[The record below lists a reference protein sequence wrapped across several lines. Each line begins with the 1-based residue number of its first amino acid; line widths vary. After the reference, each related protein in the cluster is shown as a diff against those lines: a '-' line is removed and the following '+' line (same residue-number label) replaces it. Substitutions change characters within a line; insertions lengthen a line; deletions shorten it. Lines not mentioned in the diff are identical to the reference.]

1 MKKTLVA
8 LAAVAVTGGAF
19 AQATMTGAIAYGFS
33 SQTSSANVTTS
44 GFGVEDAEIN
54 FAITEDLDGGN
65 KLSGGFGFGGGGKG
79 AAVTANDWN
88 LTLTGASGAKLVMKT
103 AYGAEYLTGG
113 IAGAGANFEIDLT
126 YTGLVSRT
134 INDSVSVS
142 FPVFE
147 GTTLTVTHSEPD
159 SAIGGGSAAN
169 IGILATTTST
179 AATVQRYNT
188 AALTYKAGPLVVDGQ
203 YRSYDDQAAL
213 NTVYANTKNRLSA
226 SYDMGVAKIGAGVD
240 TTTYTYGNS
249 NTKTLVG
256 LTVPMGQ
263 MVLGAQLLTVSTS
276 GNATAASNYTRSAS
290 LIGAQYNLS
299 KRTYATA
306 QYYTGD
312 VGGTSNLNGYVFS
325 LYNTF

>member
-33 SQTSSANVTTS
+33 SLTSSSNVTTS

-54 FAITEDLDGGN
+54 FAISEDLDGGN
-65 KLSGGFGFGGGGKG
+65 KLSAGFGFGGGGKG

-88 LTLTGASGAKLVMKT
+88 LTLANATGAKLVMKT
-103 AYGAEYLTGG
+103 AYGAEYLSGG
-113 IAGAGANFEIDLT
+113 VAAAGSNYEIDLT
-126 YTGLVSRT
+126 YTGLVTRT
-134 INDSVSVS
+134 TNDTVAVS

-147 GTTLTVTHSEPD
+147 GTTLTVTHAEPD

-169 IGILATTTST
+169 IGILATTTTTS
-179 AATVQRYNT
+179 ATVQRYNT

-203 YRSYDDQAAL
+203 YRSYDDQAPL

-226 SYDMGVAKIGAGVD
+226 SYDMGVAKIGAGID

-249 NTKTLVG
+249 NTKTLLG
-256 LTVPMGQ
+256 LHVP
-263 MVLGAQLLTVSTS
+263 LGALSLGGQLITVTTS
-276 GNATAASNYTRSAS
+276 GNATAASNYTRNGS
-290 LIGAQYNLS
+290 LVGGKYDLS
-299 KRTYATA
+299 KRTWATA
-306 QYYTGD
+306 QYYTAD
-312 VGGTSNLNGYVFS
+312 VGGTSNINGYVIS
-325 LYNTF
+325 LYNSF